1 MPLTS
6 LAVNILGVLVFLAAG
21 WLFSHDRRKIHW
33 QSVGILTA
41 LNLVIA
47 WILTS
52 FSWGRAAVQ
61 GAAAG
66 FNELVSVAWKGINF
80 ALANWV
86 GAEGVDPAPVN
97 FVVGA
102 LLPILLVVPL
112 FDILTYIGFL
122 PWVIKWIG
130 RGLSVVTR
138 QPRFEAF
145 YSIEM
150 MFLGN
155 TEALAISKLQMQK
168 MSPARNVVIAMMS
181 MSCVTASILAAYIQ
195 MVPAE
200 FVLTAV
206 PINCL
211 NALIVTSML
220 YPVDVPPEE
229 DVIVAY
235 ESEAEVEA
243 VPVAAGS
250 AAGSAVE
257 GDDAGA
263 AGSETGSG
271 ERAGEV
277 VVEGADSEE
286 DSATADS
293 EDEKRDRAHSGGF
306 SALVANV
313 LKKDRGRPAK
323 EPFFSFLGDSILGAG
338 KLVLIITANVITF
351 VALAALIDKILG
363 AIWAPLSLESILG
376 VFMFVPAMLLGLD
389 PSTGWDMSQ
398 IMGLKLVTNEFVAM
412 GQVTSEI
419 TGYAR
424 HYQAVLTVFLTSF
437 ANFGTIGMIIGCFKG
452 IVDKERNDLV
462 SKNVGRMLLS
472 GILVSLMSAG
482 IVGLFVW

>member
-1 MPLTS
+1 MSSASSASSALL
-6 LAVNILGVLVFLAAG
+6 LAVNVLGVLVFLAAG
-21 WLFSHDRRKIHW
+21 WLLSHNRKKIHW

-52 FSWGRAAVQ
+52 FSWGRAVVQ

-86 GAEGVDPAPVN
+86 GAEGVDPTPVN
-97 FVVGA
+97 FIVSA
-102 LLPILLVVPL
+102 LLPILLVVPV

-122 PWVIKWIG
+122 PWVITWIG
-130 RGLSVVTR
+130 RGLSFITR
-138 QPRFEAF
+138 QPKFETF

-155 TEALAISKLQMQK
+155 TEALAVSKLQVQK

-229 DVIVAY
+229 DIIVSY
-235 ESEAEVEA
+235 ENEDEDEA
-243 VPVAAGS
+243 VPVAAAS
-250 AAGSAVE
+250 EAGSAVGSDDAE
-257 GDDAGA
+257 AAASKADSAADDSGDDKQG
-263 AGSETGSG
+263 
-271 ERAGEV
+271 
-277 VVEGADSEE
+277 
-286 DSATADS
+286 
-293 EDEKRDRAHSGGF
+293 KAHSGGF
-306 SALVANV
+306 GALVANIF
-313 LKKDRGRPAK
+313 KKDRDRPAK

>member
-1 MPLTS
+1 MSSAFL
-6 LAVNILGVLVFLAAG
+6 LAVNVLGVLVFLAAG
-21 WLFSHDRRKIHW
+21 WLLSHDRKKIHW

-86 GAEGVDPAPVN
+86 GAEGVDPTPVN
-97 FVVGA
+97 FIVSA
-102 LLPILLVVPL
+102 LLPILLVVPV

-122 PWVIKWIG
+122 PWVITWIG
-130 RGLSVVTR
+130 RGLSFITR
-138 QPRFEAF
+138 QPKFETF

-155 TEALAISKLQMQK
+155 TEALAVSKMQVQK

-211 NALIVTSML
+211 NALIVTSLL

-229 DVIVAY
+229 DVIVTYENDADGADGADSADGAG
-235 ESEAEVEA
+235 ESEDD
-243 VPVAAGS
+243 G
-250 AAGSAVE
+250 GSAVE
-257 GDDAGA
+257 
-263 AGSETGSG
+263 T
-271 ERAGEV
+271 
-277 VVEGADSEE
+277 
-286 DSATADS
+286 
-293 EDEKRDRAHSGGF
+293 RDRAGSGGLG
-306 SALVANV
+306 ALAAKIMTRNPG
-313 LKKDRGRPAK
+313 RTGRPAK

-376 VFMFVPAMLLGLD
+376 VVMYVPALLLGLD
-389 PSTGWDMSQ
+389 TSTGWEVSQ
-398 IMGLKLVTNEFVAM
+398 LMGLKLVTNEFVAM
-412 GQVTSEI
+412 GQIADAV

-424 HYQAVLTVFLTSF
+424 HHQAVLTVFLTSF
-437 ANFGTIGMIIGCFKG
+437 ANFGTLGMIIGCFKG
-452 IVDKERNDLV
+452 LVDKERNDLV
-462 SKNVGRMLLS
+462 AKNVGRMLLS
-472 GILVSLMSAG
+472 GILVSLLSAG
-482 IVGLFVW
+482 IVGIFVW